1 MWSKINLNGHQCT
14 SLWHVDDIKISHAN
28 EQIVSKVLSE
38 LEKEYGKQAPL
49 TNTIMGM
56 VLYYT
61 IVATIQ
67 VTMFDYI
74 KNMLSELPPMLD
86 GESRTSAPLHLCEVN
101 EEAVKLGK
109 AEALLFHHY
118 FSKLIFLCKRAQ
130 PDIQTVVAFLST
142 RVYIDDYKNWL
153 RP

>member
-38 LEKEYGKQAPL
+38 FEKEYGKE

-56 VLYYT
+56 VLDYI
-61 IVATIQ
+61 IVATTQ

-74 KNMLSELPPMLD
+74 KKHAIGIASHVGWRVKDISTTPPL
-86 GESRTSAPLHLCEVN
+86 
-101 EEAVKLGK
+101 
-109 AEALLFHHY
+109 
-118 FSKLIFLCKRAQ
+118 
-130 PDIQTVVAFLST
+130 
-142 RVYIDDYKNWL
+142 
-153 RP
+153 